1 MKQPIVQAKLAAMR
15 SQFGQA
21 VAWIDQI
28 PLHKWTQAFNDGQ
41 RYGHMTTNL
50 AECMNSVLR
59 GARSLLISTIV
70 KSTFQK
76 INSWFVERGM
86 RMDSMM

>member
-1 MKQPIVQAKLAAMR
+1 MKQPTVQAKLATMR

-28 PLHKWTQAFNDGQ
+28 PLHKWTQAFDDGK
-41 RYGHMTTNL
+41 RYGHMTTNIV
-50 AECMNSVLR
+50 ECMNSVLR
-59 GARSLLISTIV
+59 GARSLPIFAIV

-76 INSWFVERGM
+76 INS
-86 RMDSMM
+86 